1 MFLIGKAAFWLFG
14 PCFGLSTASF
24 LLSLE
29 AMRKQVNLVLPA
41 NERVFWRFPLP
52 RSLEDFFWRNTIVGR
67 SLGLLETHGKH
78 YPSSSLPK
86 VLGLSAI
93 GTVLSFVGLIVA
105 GALAP

>member
-1 MFLIGKAAFWLFG
+1 MPLIGNVVYWLFG
-14 PCFGLSTASF
+14 LCFAIGTATS

-41 NERVFWRFPLP
+41 SERVFWRFPLP
-52 RSLEDFFWRNTIVGR
+52 RSLEDFFWRNTILGFSV
-67 SLGLLETHGKH
+67 GLLERHGKH

-86 VLGLSAI
+86 VLGLSVV